1 MFDKIFELGL
11 KDVLD
16 SMPAEYVSLKEA
28 LDGKL
33 EISLNNGLKHKFDPD
48 EIKMLSDLIPLY
60 LWSMVRIPFIII
72 KLQSPGEY
80 SLNGSEWDRKAL
92 SYVLNSSEKVISVG
106 QIETLLR
113 KFKSLIFIT
122 LGYDSISGV
131 DEKEGI

>member
-48 EIKMLSDLIPLY
+48 EIK
-60 LWSMVRIPFIII
+60 
-72 KLQSPGEY
+72 
-80 SLNGSEWDRKAL
+80 
-92 SYVLNSSEKVISVG
+92 
-106 QIETLLR
+106 
-113 KFKSLIFIT
+113 
-122 LGYDSISGV
+122 
-131 DEKEGI
+131 